1 MPARSQSAGRSAQ
14 VVLTAGP
21 AQAARAVLGLQAALA
36 AAASGIST
44 SVFLTLDATAWAC
57 EPRSVPG
64 GEAVYELLD
73 QLTSF
78 RVEIT
83 CCSACAVDLC
93 GFGQRDSRAAGG
105 GIATH
110 ETVVL
115 VGLATLMERVASGVP
130 TITF

>member
-1 MPARSQSAGRSAQ
+1 MTTPGQSDGRSAQ

-21 AQAARAVLGLQAALA
+21 AHAARAVLGLQAALA

-57 EPRSVPG
+57 EPRSVPNG
-64 GEAVYELLD
+64 GAVYELLD

-78 RVEIT
+78 AVEVT
-83 CCSACAVDLC
+83 CCSACAIDLC
-93 GFGQRDSRAAGG
+93 GVDHGDSRAAGR

-110 ETVVL
+110 ETVEL